1 MKVNC
6 SMTTHLLVLSSRP
19 AILNRRGSTPVST
32 VLRKSVRKVASHAG
46 VFRGARISSLPTGRE
61 EIRAPLKNA
70 CVGGYQERG
79 LKGVRIQ
86 NISWG
91 EPPPEPPLEACAF
104 GAHFGNR
111 SVFILDLRLL
121 KSFPKTFPSKWGAQ
135 QKKEKTGTMSELKE
149 EGRREKGIKK
159 SRRLCHFHSSPTF
172 AFCVHA
178 RLSEADILHLEYRST
193 LIQSHSFF
201 HFFFHWIN

>member
-1 MKVNC
+1 MLTCAGRRDLSNHTRMSMIQRMNAAKNLCNVDPKILTKVNC
-6 SMTTHLLVLSSRP
+6 FMTTHLLVLSSRP

-79 LKGVRIQ
+79 VKGVRIQ

-121 KSFPKTFPSKWGAQ
+121 KSFPKTFPSK
-135 QKKEKTGTMSELKE
+135 
-149 EGRREKGIKK
+149 
-159 SRRLCHFHSSPTF
+159 
-172 AFCVHA
+172 
-178 RLSEADILHLEYRST
+178 
-193 LIQSHSFF
+193 
-201 HFFFHWIN
+201 